1 MLLSHEPNNW
11 YPEPQGLRQNSFFEG
26 GSMSTTRFVR
36 MKLLP
41 CVRGCGHM
49 ARGGDHGTRKVEL
62 RKDLDYENAEF
73 EQVLRNHGLV
83 AVDEV
88 PGPGEPFVENG
99 NIVLPNC
106 PPKRGIYGEHRRKT
120 KARKRRARREAQFH
134 VARGTAIAG
143 VHKVSASSDRSR
155 TSKKTAEK

>member
-1 MLLSHEPNNW
+1 
-11 YPEPQGLRQNSFFEG
+11 
-26 GSMSTTRFVR
+26 MSTARFVR

-49 ARGGDHGTRKVEL
+49 ARGGDHGTRKIEL
-62 RKDLDYENAEF
+62 SKDLVGEELKEA
-73 EQVLRNHGLV
+73 LMNHGLNPMY
-83 AVDEV
+83 AESD
-88 PGPGEPFVENG
+88 GKFVKG
-99 NIVLPNC
+99 KIVIPNC

-143 VHKVSASSDRSR
+143 IHKVSASSDRAR
-155 TSKKTAEK
+155 TSKKT